1 MKITF
6 ALLILFLSITISAQI
21 PFRLPSI
28 ISNHAVLQQSAEV
41 RLWGRGPGSLNV
53 RIVCSWDPGDTI
65 TAPIGGDCLWEAKVR
80 TPKAGGSYNIE
91 FLCNNK
97 VTKIED
103 VLLGEVWL
111 CSGQSNME
119 LPTKVGIS
127 DDPDVLNNCSNNLIR
142 FFEVVKD
149 FDSYPKGDCGG
160 EWKICDSAAVAS
172 FSAVAYFFGRK
183 INTALNVPVGLIGSY
198 WGGTNI
204 GSWCSN
210 EVVGND
216 PGLQNNNRDGVL
228 YAPQA
233 NSIIYNAMIFPL
245 APYKLTGVIWYQ
257 GESNVW
263 PTPESYGKS
272 FMNMIKD
279 WRKLFDTDLP
289 FYYVQIAPFR
299 GFYPG
304 IYSAY
309 LREQQETAL
318 LISKTGMITI
328 GDLVEND
335 VTNIHPRAKA
345 GVGVRL
351 ANLALKEV
359 YQIKDIQ
366 PYFPRFRE
374 VNFSKNIARVKV
386 NSIGHL
392 KCKGEEIRSF
402 DVAGIDGKYYDAS
415 ARIEKDGIITI
426 TSKEVQLPVAVRY
439 CFTNDQT
446 PNLFDINGL
455 PLMPFRTDSLK
466 LNSK

>member
-1 MKITF
+1 MKTIAAIF
-6 ALLILFLSITISAQI
+6 VLFLSLTISAKI
-21 PFRLPSI
+21 PFKLPAI

-41 RLWGRGPGSLNV
+41 KLWGWGPGSLKV
-53 RIVCSWDPGDTI
+53 AIVCSWSPRDTVYSL
-65 TAPIGGDCLWEAKVR
+65 IGGDCEWTANVR
-80 TPKAGGSYNIE
+80 TPKEGGPYSIE
-91 FLCNNK
+91 FWCNNK
-97 VTKIED
+97 VNKVED
-103 VLLGEVWL
+103 ILVGEVWL

-127 DDPDVLNNCSNNLIR
+127 DDPNVLRSCYNPKIR
-142 FFEVVKD
+142 FFEVEKN
-149 FDSYPKGDCGG
+149 FDRYPKSDCKGD
-160 EWKICDSAAVAS
+160 WKICDSTSVSS
-172 FSAVAYFFGRK
+172 FSAVAYFFGRR
-183 INTALNVPVGLIGSY
+183 INGMLNVPIGLIGSY

-210 EVVGND
+210 EVVEND
-216 PGLQNNNRDGVL
+216 PGLQKNNRDGVT

-233 NSIIYNAMIFPL
+233 NSVIYNAMIFPL
-245 APYKLTGVIWYQ
+245 APYKLAGVAWYQ

-263 PTPESYGKS
+263 PNPETYGKS
-272 FMNMIKD
+272 FANMIYS
-279 WRKLFDTDLP
+279 WRQLFDNELP
-289 FYYVQIAPFR
+289 FYFVQIAPFR

-309 LREQQETAL
+309 LREQQEVAL
-318 LISKTGMITI
+318 VFPKTGMITI

-345 GVGVRL
+345 GVGNRL

-359 YQIKDIQ
+359 YQKNELN
-366 PYFPRFRE
+366 PYFPLFAE
-374 VNFSKNIARVKV
+374 VTYSKNIARVKV
-386 NSIGHL
+386 NSIGQL

-402 DVAGIDGKYYDAS
+402 EVAGSDRKFYDAS
-415 ARIEKDGIITI
+415 AKIEKDGTITI
-426 TSKEVQLPVAVRY
+426 SSKEVQLPVAVRY

-446 PNLFDINGL
+446 PNLFDVNGL